1 MWVETYS
8 TGYYNEYYIF
18 DTLYIFARYEF
29 FHFCNFKKLTFSKII
44 DRLCILVQ
52 FEYLCEEN

>member
-1 MWVETYS
+1 MWVETYP

-18 DTLYIFARYEF
+18 DTPYIFARYEF
-29 FHFCNFKKLTFSKII
+29 FHFCNFKKLTSCKII

-52 FEYLCEEN
+52 FQYLCEEN